1 MSVDA
6 VMVGPD
12 PQVKDSGGI
21 VADTREKRLLGQ
33 YSGRR
38 FYFRINIAT
47 RQRADHN
54 THGGKHGAVIRSV
67 NRLLPP

>member
-21 VADTREKRLLGQ
+21 VADTREKRLLG
-33 YSGRR
+33 
-38 FYFRINIAT
+38 
-47 RQRADHN
+47 
-54 THGGKHGAVIRSV
+54 
-67 NRLLPP
+67 